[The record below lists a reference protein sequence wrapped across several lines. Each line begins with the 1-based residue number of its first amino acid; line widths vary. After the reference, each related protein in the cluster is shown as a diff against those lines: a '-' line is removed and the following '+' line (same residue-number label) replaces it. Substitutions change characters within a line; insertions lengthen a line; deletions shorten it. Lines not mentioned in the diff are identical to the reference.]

1 MAIKIDVPFGYQYRP
16 HSCKHCGAPII
27 EVFGVSTSFAC
38 GALHLIGMAVP
49 IQSMYC
55 RKITALHFTQKE
67 KAPMI
72 LIIDKRKEDPLK
84 GTPLIDIPW
93 GTVFSG
99 RIGSHHGIWLS
110 TALGVVQFLDAGSS
124 SFPVEES
131 KKGGTEC
138 IDYKALI
145 ATLTIE

>member
-1 MAIKIDVPFGYQYRP
+1 MAIKVAVPFGYQYRP
-16 HSCKHCGAPII
+16 HTCKHCGAPVI

-55 RKITALHFTQKE
+55 RKVTTHYFQKE

-72 LIIDKRKEDPLK
+72 QIIDKREETPLK
-84 GTPLIDIPW
+84 GTLLTNVPW

-99 RIGSHHGIWLS
+99 RIGSHHGIWLA
-110 TALGVVQFLDAGSS
+110 TALGVVQFESTGSS
-124 SFPVEES
+124 SFSLKENAAAA
-131 KKGGTEC
+131 TEC
-138 IDYKALI
+138 TDYKTLI